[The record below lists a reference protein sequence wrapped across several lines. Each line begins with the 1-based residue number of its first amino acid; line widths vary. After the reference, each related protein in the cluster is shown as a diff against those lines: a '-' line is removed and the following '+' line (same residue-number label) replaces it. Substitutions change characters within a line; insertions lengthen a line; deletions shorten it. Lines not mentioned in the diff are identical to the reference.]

1 LSGVLIL
8 GATGQVGNAIA
19 RRLAADGVDV
29 RALVRSPKRA
39 DVLPEGVEPVTG
51 DVTDSK
57 SLQAAFEG
65 VGTVYH
71 AAGIPEQW
79 RKDVGEFER
88 VNVDGTRNVVEAAL
102 AAGVERFVYTSTD
115 DVLVQ
120 GPGVEFDESV
130 INPGPGD
137 TPYQRSKLQADKI
150 VTLALNDRGL
160 PAVFLHPA
168 GVYGPAPFLVKGLN
182 DLLLE
187 LAKRKTPMLLP
198 GGMGVAFSEDVADG
212 HVRAAAQAPVGARYL
227 LAESFQPLTGIAQ
240 AVAEHEPRAKVPKV
254 MPMPVARAVST
265 VGEGVARL
273 TNKPPLIAKSVLQ
286 FLERGARPSGA
297 RARAELGWTPTPF
310 NDGVGRTLEHFRKQ
324 GWL

>member
-1 LSGVLIL
+1 MSSVLIL

-19 RRLAADGVDV
+19 RRLAGDGVDV

-39 DVLPEGVEPVTG
+39 EVLPDGVQAVTG
-51 DVTDSK
+51 DVTDAK
-57 SLQAAFEG
+57 SLQAALDG

-120 GPGVEFDESV
+120 GPGKEFDESV

-137 TPYQRSKLQADKI
+137 TPYQRSKLQADQI
-150 VTLALNDRGL
+150 VTAALDRGL

-182 DLLLE
+182 DLLME

-227 LAESFQPLTGIAQ
+227 LAESFQSLTEIAE
-240 AVAEHEPRAKVPKV
+240 AVAAAEPRAKVPRV
-254 MPMPVARAVST
+254 MPMPVARVVMT
-265 VGEGVARL
+265 VGERVARM
-273 TNKPPLIAKSVLQ
+273 TNKPPLIARSVLL

-297 RARAELGWTPTPF
+297 RARAELGWSPTPF
-310 NDGVGRTLEHFRKQ
+310 TTGVERTLEHFRRQ

>member
-1 LSGVLIL
+1 MSTILVL

-19 RRLAADGVDV
+19 RRLAADGADV
-29 RALVRSPKRA
+29 RALVRSPERA
-39 DVLPEGVEPVTG
+39 DVLPEGVKPVIG

-79 RKDVGEFER
+79 RKDTSEFER

-115 DVLVQ
+115 DALVQ
-120 GPGVEFDESV
+120 GPGKEFDESV
-130 INPGPGD
+130 LNPGPGD
-137 TPYQRSKLQADKI
+137 TQYQRSKLEADRI
-150 VTLALNDRGL
+150 VTQALDRGL

-198 GGMGVAFSEDVADG
+198 GSMGVAFSEDVADG
-212 HVRAAAQAPVGARYL
+212 HVRAAAQAPVGARYI
-227 LAESFQPLTGIAQ
+227 LAESFQPLTEIAR
-240 AVAEHEPRAKVPKV
+240 AVAAAEPRAKVPPV
-254 MPMPVARAVST
+254 MPMPVARAVMT

-273 TNKPPLIAKSVLQ
+273 TGKPPLIARSVLQ

-297 RARAELGWTPTPF
+297 RARAELGWNPTPF
-310 NDGVGRTLEHFRKQ
+310 TTGVERTLEHFRKQ
-324 GWL
+324 GWLT

>member
-1 LSGVLIL
+1 MNAVFGRHAPRARVHGLRPTLLADVSAVLIL

-19 RRLAADGVDV
+19 RRLAADGVEV
-29 RALVRSPKRA
+29 RALVRSPERA
-39 DVLPEGVEPVTG
+39 RVLPEGVAPVTG
-51 DVTDSK
+51 DVTDAK
-57 SLQAAFEG
+57 SLQSALEG

-79 RKDVGEFER
+79 RKDTSEFER

-115 DVLVQ
+115 DALVQ
-120 GPGVEFDESV
+120 GPGQEFDESV
-130 INPGPGD
+130 LNPGPGD
-137 TPYQRSKLQADKI
+137 TPYQRSKLEADRI
-150 VTLALNDRGL
+150 VTAALDRGL

-212 HVRAAAQAPVGARYL
+212 HVRAAAQAR
-227 LAESFQPLTGIAQ
+227 S
-240 AVAEHEPRAKVPKV
+240 
-254 MPMPVARAVST
+254 ARATCS
-265 VGEGVARL
+265 RSPSSRSRRSPRPW
-273 TNKPPLIAKSVLQ
+273 PP
-286 FLERGARPSGA
+286 PN
-297 RARAELGWTPTPF
+297 RARRCRG
-310 NDGVGRTLEHFRKQ
+310 
-324 GWL
+324 